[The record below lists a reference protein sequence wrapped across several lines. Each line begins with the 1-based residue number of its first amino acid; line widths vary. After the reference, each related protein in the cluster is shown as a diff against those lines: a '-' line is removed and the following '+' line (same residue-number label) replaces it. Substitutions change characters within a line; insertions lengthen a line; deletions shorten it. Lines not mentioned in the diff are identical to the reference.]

1 MSKRENEGGISNEK
15 SKELKKERSVNEAK
29 IKIVNKIIEQIKEVL
44 EDPAEEKDSTER
56 FRRHH
61 QGHI

>member
-29 IKIVNKIIEQIKEVL
+29 IKIVNKVIEQIKEVL

-56 FRRHH
+56 FRRYH

>member
-1 MSKRENEGGISNEK
+1 MFKRENIGGISNEK
-15 SKELKKERSVNEAK
+15 SKELKKERSVNETK

-44 EDPAEEKDSTER
+44 EYPAEKKDSTER